1 MQASTATSW
10 SICAAT
16 SQERRAYTPFVDVR
30 RLGTAA
36 ARRGALFDRPI
47 VHGTLSSMWHV
58 LTNNTLF
65 RLFVCVREHTQ
76 TRTPLASQN
85 AQVHKQESCAVEL
98 EVRDTAAEG
107 MADCECRLCGRR
119 GELVIVSQSVRNDD
133 SSFQWAGQAQSGRL
147 LGVHW
152 ATALLE
158 LETRLR
164 A

>member
-16 SQERRAYTPFVDVR
+16 SQERRAHTPFVDVR

-58 LTNNTLF
+58 LTDSSHF

-76 TRTPLASQN
+76 TRTLLASQN

-98 EVRDTAAEG
+98 EVRGTAADG
-107 MADCECRLCGRR
+107 MADCECRLCVRR
-119 GELVIVSQSVRNDD
+119 GERGRQSRVFTMTIPVSN
-133 SSFQWAGQAQSGRL
+133 
-147 LGVHW
+147 GVAASW
-152 ATALLE
+152 GPLATALLE